1 MPGLI
6 FLAVLHR
13 SIRDRRNH
21 VLAGKAFNLLGKQ
34 CGLATVL
41 WNCCRNTAAI
51 FAVFT
56 AAFGPSSRFCAPH
69 SGIAAISHDLPLTSA
84 PVSNNTSLRSPATI
98 KSPDKEETMKSVSSG
113 HVTPKSKSEQEL
125 VRRYERIGIS
135 AVAGALACE
144 DRGDLR
150 SDERKPDARRDERW
164 HASA

>member
-1 MPGLI
+1 
-6 FLAVLHR
+6 
-13 SIRDRRNH
+13 
-21 VLAGKAFNLLGKQ
+21 
-34 CGLATVL
+34 
-41 WNCCRNTAAI
+41 
-51 FAVFT
+51 
-56 AAFGPSSRFCAPH
+56 
-69 SGIAAISHDLPLTSA
+69 
-84 PVSNNTSLRSPATI
+84 
-98 KSPDKEETMKSVSSG
+98 MKSVSSG